1 MIRNWI
7 YITIVALILAL
18 FPSFNTQTVTE
29 EQQVLKQHVPLPIQK
44 PVVEAEVI
52 SIEFGNVSKD
62 DFVNFLSKCIDNN
75 PKHHDIKT
83 RIPKDLIVAQAGH
96 ESSWGNSRFAKEAN
110 NLFGIRTWDPERD
123 QIKPLKVP
131 NSPWG
136 IIKFENSC
144 GSVDF
149 YYELINNH
157 NAYKSF
163 RNSRQIMIR
172 QNQELDSLVLVN
184 FLSMFSEL
192 GQEYVDRLTKSIIQ
206 IRKEY
211 PWLQQY

>member
-1 MIRNWI
+1 MIMKNWI
-7 YITIVALILAL
+7 YITIIALLLAF

-29 EQQVLKQHVPLPIQK
+29 EHVPTVVKK
-44 PVVEAEVI
+44 PEPEAEV
-52 SIEFGNVSKD
+52 EFGSIIKDNFVKFVSSCIDK
-62 DFVNFLSKCIDNN
+62 NPLSKNLE
-75 PKHHDIKT
+75 T
-83 RIPKDLIVAQAGH
+83 FIPKDLIIAQAGH
-96 ESSWGNSRFAKEAN
+96 ESSWGNSRFAREAN
-110 NLFGIRTWDPERD
+110 NLFGIRTWDKDRE

-136 IIKFENSC
+136 IIKFDKQC

-157 NAYKSF
+157 NAYTSF
-163 RNSRQIMIR
+163 RNSRKIMIKN
-172 QNQELDSLVLVN
+172 NQSIDSLVLVN

-192 GQEYVDRLTKSIIQ
+192 GEEYVIRLKKSIIQ

-211 PWLQQY
+211 PWLVQY